1 MPHGHDH
8 GPGHHRHGE
17 ANGHAHAHG
26 PGHVHAP
33 ADFGRAFAIGV
44 ALNLGYCALE
54 AAFGLLAG
62 SLALL
67 ADAGHNLSDVL
78 GLLLAWGAASLAQ
91 RGPTR
96 RRTYGYKA
104 SSILAALGNAA
115 LLLVAV
121 GAIGWEAILRLIEP
135 APVAT
140 GTMLWVA
147 VIGVLVNGG
156 TAWLFASG
164 RKGDVNIRGAFL
176 HMVADAGV
184 TVGVIIAALLI
195 GWTGW
200 LWLDPAVSL
209 AIALVILASTWG
221 LLRDSVD
228 LAMGAVPSDID
239 PDQVRAWLA
248 ELPGV
253 TEVHDLHIWAMS
265 TTERALT
272 AHLVHAGMVADA
284 GLIRRVQAEAR
295 DRFRIGHA
303 TVQLE
308 TAEAARLCVLRPEH
322 IV

>member
-1 MPHGHDH
+1 MPHGHAH
-8 GPGHHRHGE
+8 GAGHH
-17 ANGHAHAHG
+17 GHAHSHA
-26 PGHVHAP
+26 HAP
-33 ADFGRAFAIGV
+33 PDFSRAFAIGV
-44 ALNLGYCALE
+44 ALNLGYVALE
-54 AAFGLLAG
+54 AAFGLIAG

-78 GLLLAWGAASLAQ
+78 GLVLAWGAASLSR
-91 RGPTR
+91 RGPTP

-121 GAIGWEAILRLIEP
+121 GAIAWEAILRLIEP

-140 GTMLWVA
+140 GTVLWVA
-147 VIGVLVNGG
+147 ALGVLVNGG

-184 TVGVIIAALLI
+184 TVGVILAALLI

-209 AIALVILASTWG
+209 VIALAILASTWG

-228 LAMGAVPSDID
+228 LAMAAVPPDID
-239 PDQVRAWLA
+239 PDEVRDWLA
-248 ELPGV
+248 SLPGV

-272 AHLVHAGMVADA
+272 AHLVHGEMVADA
-284 GLIRRVQAEAR
+284 DLIRRVQAGANE
-295 DRFRIGHA
+295 RFRISHV

-308 TAEAARLCVLRPEH
+308 TAEAAQFCTLRPDQ
-322 IV
+322 VV